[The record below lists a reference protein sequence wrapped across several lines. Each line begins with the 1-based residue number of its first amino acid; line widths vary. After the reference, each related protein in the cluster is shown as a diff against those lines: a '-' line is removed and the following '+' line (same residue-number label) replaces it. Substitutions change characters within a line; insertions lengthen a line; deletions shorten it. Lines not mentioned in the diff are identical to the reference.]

1 MLVRTHGNESV
12 TLAKKIRSDSWRL
25 NLLDQT
31 LLVGAI
37 RVIAILSFTSCQ
49 SNQASSSL
57 QPSSKS
63 QPAAPP
69 LQSKTGVPAL
79 AVPQLPTGSKIVIDG
94 NLDEPAWQH
103 AASTGDFVNVGT
115 GGKTNGQSL
124 SGRALL
130 TWDRDLLYVAIVIG
144 DTDIRGDFIPDA
156 GDPHLWTES
165 TAEIMIDPDGDGDNH
180 DYYEIQIGPQNLVF
194 DSQFDDYNQPR
205 VTPNGPFGHQEWTAR
220 TRSAVSLRGTINQS
234 NDRDDGY
241 TVEAQ
246 IPWQSFA
253 KAKNSPPHVGDEW
266 RLNIYAMRNNG
277 GLAWSPILGQGNFH
291 RASRFGRVTW
301 VESVNGTSR

>member
-1 MLVRTHGNESV
+1 V
-12 TLAKKIRSDSWRL
+12 LANPI
-25 NLLDQT
+25 
-31 LLVGAI
+31 LVGAVG
-37 RVIAILSFTSCQ
+37 VIALLSFASCQ
-49 SNQASSSL
+49 SNQASSSP
-57 QPSSKS
+57 QPSNKS
-63 QPAAPP
+63 QPVAPP
-69 LQSKTGVPAL
+69 LQSKTSVPEL

-103 AASTGDFVNVGT
+103 AGTTGDFVNVGN
-115 GGKTNGQSL
+115 GAKANGQTL

-130 TWDRDLLYVAIVIG
+130 TWDRDFLYLAIVIR
-144 DTDIRGDFIPDA
+144 DTDIRGDFAPDA

-165 TAEIMIDPDGDGDNH
+165 TAEVMIDPDGDGDNR

-205 VTPNGPFGHQEWTAR
+205 ITPNGPFGHQEWTAR
-220 TRSAVSLRGTINQS
+220 AQSAVSLRGTLNQP

-246 IPWQSFA
+246 IPWQSFT
-253 KAKNSPPHVGDEW
+253 KAKKVPPHVGDEW
-266 RLNIYAMRNNG
+266 RLNFYAMRNNG

-291 RASRFGRVTW
+291 KASRFGRVKW
-301 VESVNGTSR
+301 VESTGGAR